1 MELSMANQLLGAT
14 ELGLVYGLM
23 VLGVYIT
30 FRILKIPDLTV
41 DGSVVLGMS
50 VTAVVTNHGFPI
62 LALLLAALAGMAA
75 GTVTGFLQTKLKIPP
90 ILAGILTMSG
100 LYSINLLIMNGSPNV
115 SMLGTNTVFSMLI
128 NATGVSKHAGNINFQ
143 DFWKNKWLFLSFS
156 FFFMAN
162 ILFNFYGNQM
172 VPNVNMFLSL
182 RKLNAIA
189 LFLMDI
195 YIGKKRFSCV
205 TVSSIILI
213 VGGAFVIGYDKLDSN
228 LLGYLVVLGNNLMS
242 LLYTKYSEVFRNI
255 TGFSNLKLLVYN
267 AYICNPILL
276 AGIFITGEYKRLIE
290 YFSNNAEGIDA
301 KYYGY
306 YGTFFFLFLSAF
318 FCFILTSSFF
328 ISNEKISSLMTNLLN
343 NSRTI
348 FISASLYFFDSSK
361 NELNIRMIIGLTM
374 STVGAIFINAE
385 NLINN
390 LIFNTGKKKEE
401 KEEKEDQGTELLEVP
416 DKENKD
422 DKENKET
429 ENKS

>member
-1 MELSMANQLLGAT
+1 MSKEQKEQKEEALISQSEDGEKDSCMLKHVDKKTYLNLYCCQINI
-14 ELGLVYGLM
+14 GLIFT
-23 VLGVYIT
+23 YIYI
-30 FRILKIPDLTV
+30 FVSASLNVINRILFQNYNFHFNFTL
-41 DGSVVLGMS
+41 S
-50 VTAVVTNHGFPI
+50 
-62 LALLLAALAGMAA
+62 LAQQFTSLLLYTFASRNK
-75 GTVTGFLQTKLKIPP
+75 TFI
-90 ILAGILTMSG
+90 
-100 LYSINLLIMNGSPNV
+100 
-115 SMLGTNTVFSMLI
+115 
-128 NATGVSKHAGNINFQ
+128 KHAGNINFQ
-143 DFWKNKWLFLSFS
+143 DFWQNKFLFLSFS

-205 TVSSIILI
+205 TISSIFLI

-228 LLGYLVVLGNNLMS
+228 LIGYLVVLGNNLMS

-276 AGIFITGEYKRLIE
+276 AGIFITGEYKRLLE
-290 YFSNNAEGIDA
+290 YFSNHAEGIEP

-361 NELNIRMIIGLTM
+361 NELNLRMIIGLSM
-374 STVGAIFINAE
+374 STIGAIFINAE

-390 LIFNTGKKKEE
+390 LIFNTDLKKNKSDEKDKE
-401 KEEKEDQGTELLEVP
+401 KGTELKDIE
-416 DKENKD
+416 ENKD
-422 DKENKET
+422 KEK
-429 ENKS
+429 

>member
-1 MELSMANQLLGAT
+1 MT
-14 ELGLVYGLM
+14 EEQAEQKQQKEEALVVENEEEKDTCLFKTHNKKTYLNLYCCQINIGLVFT
-23 VLGVYIT
+23 YIYI
-30 FRILKIPDLTV
+30 FVSASLNVINRILFQNYNFHFNFTL
-41 DGSVVLGMS
+41 S
-50 VTAVVTNHGFPI
+50 
-62 LALLLAALAGMAA
+62 LAQQFTSLLLYTFAAKSE
-75 GTVTGFLQTKLKIPP
+75 TFI
-90 ILAGILTMSG
+90 
-100 LYSINLLIMNGSPNV
+100 
-115 SMLGTNTVFSMLI
+115 
-128 NATGVSKHAGNINFQ
+128 KHAGYINFQ
-143 DFWKNKWLFLSFS
+143 DFWKNKFMFLSFS
-156 FFFMAN
+156 FFFIAN

-195 YIGKKRFSCV
+195 YIGKKKFSYV

-242 LLYTKYSEVFRNI
+242 LLYTKYSEVFRKI

-276 AGIFITGEYKRLIE
+276 AGIFITGEYKRLFE
-290 YFSNNAEGIDA
+290 YFSNNAEGIEE

-306 YGTFFFLFLSAF
+306 YGTFLFLFLSAF

-361 NELNIRMIIGLTM
+361 NELNLRMIIGLTM

-390 LIFNTGKKKEE
+390 LIFNTGSEKDKEE
-401 KEEKEDQGTELLEVP
+401 SKNNEKGTELADIP
-416 DKENKD
+416 DKDEEK
-422 DKENKET
+422 KENKE
-429 ENKS
+429 

>member
-1 MELSMANQLLGAT
+1 MSKEEKETKEEALVSQSEEEKDKDSCMLKHVNNKTYLNLYCCQINI
-14 ELGLVYGLM
+14 GLVFT
-23 VLGVYIT
+23 YIYI
-30 FRILKIPDLTV
+30 FVSASLNVINRILFQNYNFHFNFTL
-41 DGSVVLGMS
+41 S
-50 VTAVVTNHGFPI
+50 
-62 LALLLAALAGMAA
+62 LAQQFTSLLLYTFASKNK
-75 GTVTGFLQTKLKIPP
+75 TFI
-90 ILAGILTMSG
+90 
-100 LYSINLLIMNGSPNV
+100 
-115 SMLGTNTVFSMLI
+115 
-128 NATGVSKHAGNINFQ
+128 KHAGNINFE
-143 DFWKNKWLFLSFS
+143 DFWKNKYLFLSFS

-195 YIGKKRFSCV
+195 YIGKKKFSCV

-228 LLGYLVVLGNNLMS
+228 ILGYLVVLGNNLMS
-242 LLYTKYSEVFRNI
+242 LLYTKYSEIFRKI

-276 AGIFITGEYKRLIE
+276 AGIFITGEYKRLLE
-290 YFSNNAEGIDA
+290 YFSNNAEGIDE

-361 NELNIRMIIGLTM
+361 NELNLRMIIGLSM
-374 STVGAIFINAE
+374 STIGAIFINAE

-390 LIFNTGKKKEE
+390 LIFNTSSKKGKKDKKDEE
-401 KEEKEDQGTELLEVP
+401 KGTELIDVP
-416 DKENKD
+416 DKEEKGQQ
-422 DKENKET
+422 KEEK
-429 ENKS
+429 

>member
-1 MELSMANQLLGAT
+1 MSKEEKETKEEALVSQSEEEKDKDSCMLKHVNNKTYLNLYCCQINI
-14 ELGLVYGLM
+14 GLVFT
-23 VLGVYIT
+23 YIYI
-30 FRILKIPDLTV
+30 FVSASLNVINRILFQNYNFHFNFTL
-41 DGSVVLGMS
+41 S
-50 VTAVVTNHGFPI
+50 
-62 LALLLAALAGMAA
+62 LAQQFTSLLLYTFASKNK
-75 GTVTGFLQTKLKIPP
+75 TFI
-90 ILAGILTMSG
+90 
-100 LYSINLLIMNGSPNV
+100 
-115 SMLGTNTVFSMLI
+115 
-128 NATGVSKHAGNINFQ
+128 KHAGNINFE
-143 DFWKNKWLFLSFS
+143 DFWKNKYLFLSFS

-195 YIGKKRFSCV
+195 YIGKKKFSCV

-228 LLGYLVVLGNNLMS
+228 ILGYLVVLGNNLMS
-242 LLYTKYSEVFRNI
+242 LLYTKYSEIFRKI

-276 AGIFITGEYKRLIE
+276 AGIFITGEYKRLLE
-290 YFSNNAEGIDA
+290 YFSNNAEGIDE

-361 NELNIRMIIGLTM
+361 NELNLRMIIGLSM
-374 STVGAIFINAE
+374 STIGAIFINAE

-390 LIFNTGKKKEE
+390 LIFNTSSKKE
-401 KEEKEDQGTELLEVP
+401 KKDKKDEEKGTELIDVP
-416 DKENKD
+416 DKEEKGQQ
-422 DKENKET
+422 KEEK
-429 ENKS
+429 

>member
-1 MELSMANQLLGAT
+1 MNKEEKEQKEEALVSQAEEEVEKDTCLFKHVDKKTYLNLYCCQINI
-14 ELGLVYGLM
+14 GLVFT
-23 VLGVYIT
+23 YIYI
-30 FRILKIPDLTV
+30 FVSASLNVINRILFQNYNFHFNFTL
-41 DGSVVLGMS
+41 S
-50 VTAVVTNHGFPI
+50 
-62 LALLLAALAGMAA
+62 LAQQFTSLLLYTFASKNK
-75 GTVTGFLQTKLKIPP
+75 TFI
-90 ILAGILTMSG
+90 
-100 LYSINLLIMNGSPNV
+100 
-115 SMLGTNTVFSMLI
+115 
-128 NATGVSKHAGNINFQ
+128 KHAGNINFQ
-143 DFWKNKWLFLSFS
+143 DFWKNKFLFLSFS

-195 YIGKKRFSCV
+195 YIGKKKFSCV
-205 TVSSIILI
+205 TITSIFLI

-228 LLGYLVVLGNNLMS
+228 LLGYLVVLGNNVMS
-242 LLYTKYSEVFRNI
+242 LLYTKYSEQFRRI

-276 AGIFITGEYKRLIE
+276 AGIFITGEYKRLFE
-290 YFSNNAEGIDA
+290 YFSNNAEGIES

-374 STVGAIFINAE
+374 STIGAIFINAE

-390 LIFNTGKKKEE
+390 LILNTGSKKDKKEENENEKGTELKDVEDKEE
-401 KEEKEDQGTELLEVP
+401 KEKPKEEK
-416 DKENKD
+416 
-422 DKENKET
+422 
-429 ENKS
+429 

>member
-1 MELSMANQLLGAT
+1 MSKEQKEQKEEALISQSEDGEKDSCMLKHVDKKTYLNLYCCQINI
-14 ELGLVYGLM
+14 GLIFT
-23 VLGVYIT
+23 YIYI
-30 FRILKIPDLTV
+30 FVSASLNVINRILFQNYNFHFNFTL
-41 DGSVVLGMS
+41 S
-50 VTAVVTNHGFPI
+50 
-62 LALLLAALAGMAA
+62 LAQQFTSLLLYTFASRNK
-75 GTVTGFLQTKLKIPP
+75 TFI
-90 ILAGILTMSG
+90 
-100 LYSINLLIMNGSPNV
+100 
-115 SMLGTNTVFSMLI
+115 
-128 NATGVSKHAGNINFQ
+128 KHAGNINFQ
-143 DFWKNKWLFLSFS
+143 DFWQNKFLFLSFS

-205 TVSSIILI
+205 TISSIFLI

-228 LLGYLVVLGNNLMS
+228 LIGYLVVLGNNLMS

-276 AGIFITGEYKRLIE
+276 AGIFITGEYKRLLE
-290 YFSNNAEGIDA
+290 YFSNHAEGIEP

-361 NELNIRMIIGLTM
+361 NELNLRMIIGLSM
-374 STVGAIFINAE
+374 STIGAIFINAE

-390 LIFNTGKKKEE
+390 LIFNTDLKKNKNDEKDKE
-401 KEEKEDQGTELLEVP
+401 KGTELKDIE
-416 DKENKD
+416 ENKD
-422 DKENKET
+422 KEK
-429 ENKS
+429 

>member
-1 MELSMANQLLGAT
+1 MSKEEKETKEEALVSQSEEEKDKDSCMLKHVNNKTYLNLYCCQINI
-14 ELGLVYGLM
+14 GLVFT
-23 VLGVYIT
+23 YIYI
-30 FRILKIPDLTV
+30 FVSASLNVINRILFQNYNFHFNFTL
-41 DGSVVLGMS
+41 S
-50 VTAVVTNHGFPI
+50 
-62 LALLLAALAGMAA
+62 LAQQFTSLLLYTFASKNK
-75 GTVTGFLQTKLKIPP
+75 TFI
-90 ILAGILTMSG
+90 
-100 LYSINLLIMNGSPNV
+100 
-115 SMLGTNTVFSMLI
+115 
-128 NATGVSKHAGNINFQ
+128 KHAGNINFE
-143 DFWKNKWLFLSFS
+143 DFWKNKYLFLSFS

-228 LLGYLVVLGNNLMS
+228 ILGYLVVLGNNLMS
-242 LLYTKYSEVFRNI
+242 LLYTKYSEIFRKI

-276 AGIFITGEYKRLIE
+276 AGIFITGEYKRLSE
-290 YFSNNAEGIDA
+290 YFSNNAEGIDE

-348 FISASLYFFDSSK
+348 FISASLYFFDSTK
-361 NELNIRMIIGLTM
+361 NELNLRMIIGLSM
-374 STVGAIFINAE
+374 STIGAIFINAE

-390 LIFNTGKKKEE
+390 LIFNTSSKKE
-401 KEEKEDQGTELLEVP
+401 KKDKKDEEKGTELIDVP
-416 DKENKD
+416 DKEEKGQQ
-422 DKENKET
+422 KEEK
-429 ENKS
+429 

>member
-1 MELSMANQLLGAT
+1 MKEEQKEEALVAEPEEKKDSCLLKNVNNKT
-14 ELGLVYGLM
+14 YLNLYCCQINVGLVFT
-23 VLGVYIT
+23 YIYI
-30 FRILKIPDLTV
+30 FVSASLNVINRILFQNYNFHFNFTL
-41 DGSVVLGMS
+41 S
-50 VTAVVTNHGFPI
+50 
-62 LALLLAALAGMAA
+62 LAQQFTSLLLYTFASRSKS
-75 GTVTGFLQTKLKIPP
+75 FK
-90 ILAGILTMSG
+90 
-100 LYSINLLIMNGSPNV
+100 
-115 SMLGTNTVFSMLI
+115 
-128 NATGVSKHAGNINFQ
+128 KHAGNINFE
-143 DFWKNKWLFLSFS
+143 DFWKNKFLFLSFS

-195 YIGKKRFSCV
+195 YIGKKKFSCV

-242 LLYTKYSEVFRNI
+242 LLYTKYSEMFRNI
-255 TGFSNLKLLVYN
+255 TGYSNLKLLVYN

-276 AGIFITGEYKRLIE
+276 AGIFITGEHKRLMV
-290 YFSNNAEGIDA
+290 YFSNNAEGIEE

-390 LIFNTGKKKEE
+390 LIFNTGKKDKKEDKE
-401 KEEKEDQGTELLEVP
+401 KDNDQGTELLDVQ

-422 DKENKET
+422 DTEKKEPENK
-429 ENKS
+429 K

>member
-1 MELSMANQLLGAT
+1 MT
-14 ELGLVYGLM
+14 EEEAEQKQQKEEALVVENEEEKDTCLFKTHNKKTYLNLYCCQINIGLVFT
-23 VLGVYIT
+23 YIYI
-30 FRILKIPDLTV
+30 FVSASLNVINRILFQNYNFHFNFTL
-41 DGSVVLGMS
+41 S
-50 VTAVVTNHGFPI
+50 
-62 LALLLAALAGMAA
+62 LAQQFTSLLLYTFAAKSE
-75 GTVTGFLQTKLKIPP
+75 TFI
-90 ILAGILTMSG
+90 
-100 LYSINLLIMNGSPNV
+100 
-115 SMLGTNTVFSMLI
+115 
-128 NATGVSKHAGNINFQ
+128 KHAGYINFQ
-143 DFWKNKWLFLSFS
+143 DFWKNKFMFLSFS
-156 FFFMAN
+156 FFFIAN

-195 YIGKKRFSCV
+195 YIGKKKFSYV

-242 LLYTKYSEVFRNI
+242 LLYTKYSEVFRKI

-276 AGIFITGEYKRLIE
+276 AGIFITGEYKRLFE
-290 YFSNNAEGIDA
+290 YFSNNAEGIEE

-306 YGTFFFLFLSAF
+306 YGTFLFLFLSAF

-361 NELNIRMIIGLTM
+361 NELNLRMIIGLTM

-390 LIFNTGKKKEE
+390 LIFNTGSKKDKEE
-401 KEEKEDQGTELLEVP
+401 SKNNEKGTELADIP
-416 DKENKD
+416 DKDEEK
-422 DKENKET
+422 KENKE
-429 ENKS
+429 